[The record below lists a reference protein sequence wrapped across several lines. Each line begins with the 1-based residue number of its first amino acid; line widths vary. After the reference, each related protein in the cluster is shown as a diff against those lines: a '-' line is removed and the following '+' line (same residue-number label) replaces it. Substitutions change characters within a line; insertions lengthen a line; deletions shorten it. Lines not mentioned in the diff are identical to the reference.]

1 MQFLDLILGAGL
13 IVQGVFALLALLSV
27 SSWAIIFYKARELRS
42 AELDTESFLDAYLER
57 PLDSAYEAARR
68 FPGSPFSTLF
78 SAGYRDVAQLRRSS
92 GSGENVSVGQLDA
105 VANRLGWIETEEAHR
120 LERGL
125 SFLATTGSAA
135 PFIGLF
141 GTVVGIMNAFR
152 DIGASGSASFAVV
165 APGIAEALLA
175 TAVGLFAAIPA
186 VIAYNYI
193 GARVGRMV
201 ERLEAFRSEFA
212 QSLRRLTTRAA

>member
-1 MQFLDLILGAGL
+1 MLELILDAGP
-13 IVQGVFALLALLSV
+13 IVQLVVAILVIFSI
-27 SSWAIIFYKARELRS
+27 SSWAIIVFKARELRA

-57 PLDSAYEAARR
+57 PIDSVYDAAKQ
-68 FPGSPFSTLF
+68 FPSSPFALLF
-78 SAGYRDVAQLRRSS
+78 QAGYRDVAQLRRLSAA
-92 GSGENVSVGQLDA
+92 GEQIVASQLDA
-105 VANRLGWIETEEAHR
+105 VANRLGWLETEQAHR

-125 SFLATTGSAA
+125 SFLATTGSSA

-175 TAVGLFAAIPA
+175 TAIGLGAAIPA
-186 VIAYNYI
+186 VIAYNYMS
-193 GARVGRMV
+193 ARVGRLV
-201 ERLEAFRSEFA
+201 ERLAAFRGEYA
-212 QSLRRLTTRAA
+212 DSLRRLTASSA